1 MPGDKYEKYGRPIP
15 PADTNQDYMTVQ
27 ETAHV
32 LSVSVSWLRRFLR
45 DHPKMCARP
54 GRRIVTTRADREAII
69 AANRLGGT
77 AHRGSKRRAT
87 RRSRPAPARTASPLK
102 TAA

>member
-15 PADTNQDYMTVQ
+15 PADPNQEYMTVQ

-45 DHPKMCARP
+45 DHPKMHSRL
-54 GRRIVTTRADREAII
+54 GRRIVTDRADRAAIYR
-69 AANRLGGT
+69 AKRLGGT
-77 AHRGSKRRAT
+77 AHRGSKRRPG
-87 RRSRPAPARTASPLK
+87 RRSATSVRTTPLK
-102 TAA
+102 SAA